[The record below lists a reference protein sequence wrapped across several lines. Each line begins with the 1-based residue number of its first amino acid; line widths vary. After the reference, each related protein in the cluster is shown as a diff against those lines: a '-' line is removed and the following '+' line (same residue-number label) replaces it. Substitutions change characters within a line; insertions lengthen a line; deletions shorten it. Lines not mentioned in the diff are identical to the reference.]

1 MTPRPR
7 PGKSWPKVALR
18 LPAGG
23 LVQFCF
29 ADVALRDRFAAAL
42 RNLALGRAWDA
53 APAAEGEGEAPLPA
67 GWTKKESAQYPG
79 HFFYANDSGTTW
91 EHPAPAGGP
100 PFAMAVDPGHPTGG
114 PPVQHDGEGDK
125 VNSPPVGP
133 KFAPALT
140 LYAGFSVNY

>member
-18 LPAGG
+18 RDDLPAGG

-67 GWTKKESAQYPG
+67 GWTKKESTQYPG
-79 HFFYANDSGTTW
+79 HFLYTNGSDTTW
-91 EHPAPAGGP
+91 EHPVPGGP
-100 PFAMAVDPGHPTGG
+100 PFAMAVDLGHPTGG
-114 PPVQHDGEGDK
+114 PPVQHDGEGEK
-125 VNSPPVGP
+125 VNSRPVGP
-133 KFAPALT
+133 KFVPTLT
-140 LYAGFSVNY
+140 L